1 MIIAM
6 TGFMPINMQ
15 TSVATQDTSYLRQN
29 QLSSRS
35 GAAKSAV
42 LANDIPNDS
51 QLKMMV
57 DSALELKKQN
67 VNLDRGSILN
77 ILV

>member
-1 MIIAM
+1 M

-29 QLSSRS
+29 QLSNRG
-35 GAAKSAV
+35 GAAKNAAP
-42 LANDIPNDS
+42 LLDIPNND

-57 DSALELKKQN
+57 ESALELQKQN

-77 ILV
+77 ILA